1 MRRRHE
7 EPARLSDMLDTL
19 AGRLRKVD
27 LRLVDE
33 VRRRWPDVVDPILAE
48 HCRPEF
54 IKSGVLVVSVP
65 SGAFAERLTRDSA
78 SILDALAALGDAAPK
93 ALRTVVRDP
102 SRDPS

>member
-1 MRRRHE
+1 VRRRDE
-7 EPARLSDMLDTL
+7 EPVRLSDVLDTV

-33 VRRRWPDVVDPILAE
+33 VRRRWGEIVDPVLAE

-65 SGAFAERLTRDSA
+65 SGAFAERIRADRA
-78 SILDALAALGDAAPK
+78 SILAGLSGLGDDAPT
-93 ALRTVVRDP
+93 ALRTVLRDP
-102 SRDPS
+102 S

>member
-1 MRRRHE
+1 MRRRDE
-7 EPARLSDMLDTL
+7 GPARLGDVLNSV

-33 VRRRWPDVVDPILAE
+33 VRRLWPSVVDPVLAE

-65 SGAFAERLTRDSA
+65 SGAFAERLARDSA
-78 SILDALAALGDAAPK
+78 SILAGLAPLGDAAPN

-102 SRDPS
+102 S

>member
-1 MRRRHE
+1 MRRRDE
-7 EPARLSDMLDTL
+7 EPARLSDVLDTV

-33 VRRRWPDVVDPILAE
+33 VRRRWPQVVDPVLAE

-65 SGAFAERLTRDSA
+65 SGAFAERLQGDRAT
-78 SILDALAALGDAAPK
+78 ILEGLAGLGDGAPT
-93 ALRTVVRDP
+93 ALRTVLRDP
-102 SRDPS
+102 S

>member
-1 MRRRHE
+1 VRRRGE
-7 EPARLSDMLDTL
+7 EPAPLSDVLNTL

-33 VRRRWPDVVDPILAE
+33 VRRRWPEVVDPVLAE

-54 IKSGVLVVSVP
+54 IKNGVLVVSVP
-65 SGAFAERLTRDSA
+65 SGAFAERVVSESE
-78 SILDALAALGDAAPK
+78 SILRGLASLGDAAPT

-102 SRDPS
+102 S